1 MSPPW
6 PVAPGRETGPATARD
21 SHNPTPGDGSAMRI
35 GTFLPHMGAASSP
48 ELLIRSAQHAEAL
61 GYDSLW
67 VAERLLYP
75 LAPRNPYPGMPEGS
89 LLPDY
94 YRRVFQPIESL
105 TFVATVTKTIRLG
118 TSVLN
123 MPYHNP

>member
-1 MSPPW
+1 MPLLW
-6 PVAPGRETGPATARD
+6 PVAPNRETGSATARG
-21 SHNPTPGDGSAMRI
+21 SHDPVPGDRPSMRI
-35 GTFLPHMGAASSP
+35 GTFLPHMSAASSP
-48 ELLIRSAQHAEAL
+48 ELMARSAQHAEAL

-94 YRRVFQPIESL
+94 YRQVFQPIEAL
-105 TFVATVTKTIRLG
+105 TYVAALTKTI
-118 TSVLN
+118 
-123 MPYHNP
+123 